1 MDGIYQMNKSIVD
14 KHKYISLSD
23 CVIKQIKR
31 ENNDICL
38 TFNEYGIW
46 IRQDEKKYERK
57 ENVQILYCDCD
68 IDNINIHIIEKK
80 NYIFKTVFL
89 ERDVDFETFSNKI
102 NNGSWKCEIIQEYY
116 CEIGSFFNVVLKEGN
131 MRKRCTIEFEYK
143 NICWNDN

>member
-1 MDGIYQMNKSIVD
+1 M
-14 KHKYISLSD
+14 
-23 CVIKQIKR
+23 
-31 ENNDICL
+31 
-38 TFNEYGIW
+38 
-46 IRQDEKKYERK
+46 
-57 ENVQILYCDCD
+57 
-68 IDNINIHIIEKK
+68 
-80 NYIFKTVFL
+80 FL